1 MPMVVYLIGVL
12 IALYLAYK
20 WLRHEDGMSTYTRT
34 WMTLGVAIFSWFS
47 VFAILHVFRRDY
59 KWQAIGMYE
68 RLVKQ
73 RALLL

>member
-1 MPMVVYLIGVL
+1 MVVYLIGVL
-12 IALYLAYK
+12 TALYPTCK
-20 WLRHEDGMSTYTRT
+20 WLRHEDSMSTYTRT

-47 VFAILHVFRRDY
+47 VFAILHVFKRDY
-59 KWQAIGMYE
+59 KWQTIGVYE

>member
-1 MPMVVYLIGVL
+1 MVVYLIGVL
-12 IALYLAYK
+12 IALWLAHK
-20 WLRHEDGMSTYTRT
+20 WLKYENGMSTYTRT

-47 VFAILHVFRRDY
+47 VFAIMLIIKRDY
-59 KWQAIGMYE
+59 KWQMIGMYE

>member
-1 MPMVVYLIGVL
+1 MPMVVYLIGAI
-12 IALYLAYK
+12 IALWLAHK
-20 WLRHEDGMSTYTRT
+20 WLKHEDGMSTYTRT

-47 VFAILHVFRRDY
+47 VFAIMHIIKRDY
-59 KWQAIGMYE
+59 RWQMFGKYE